1 MANGSRKTFT
11 DRLQTY
17 YLNNVWE
24 FVEEHKISCSKIY
37 YKLYSTLIKG
47 LEFSSNEIK

>member
-11 DRLQTY
+11 DRLQMY

-24 FVEEHKISCSKIY
+24 FVEQHKISCSKIY
-37 YKLYSTLIKG
+37 YKMYSTLIKAS
-47 LEFSSNEIK
+47 EFSSYEIK